1 MAEMATENLV
11 FVWNGSDRSG
21 RKAKGEV
28 LATSA
33 AIARVQLRKQ
43 GIAAKSVRKK
53 PKPLIAMGAQKIQP
67 ANIAVFT
74 RQLATM
80 TKAGV
85 PLVQA
90 LTLWEK
96 ALSTKTCAS

>member
-1 MAEMATENLV
+1 MATENLV

-21 RKAKGEV
+21 RRAKGEV

-53 PKPLIAMGAQKIQP
+53 PKPLIAMGAQKSSPPISLFSL
-67 ANIAVFT
+67 AN
-74 RQLATM
+74 
-80 TKAGV
+80 
-85 PLVQA
+85 
-90 LTLWEK
+90 
-96 ALSTKTCAS
+96 

>member
-1 MAEMATENLV
+1 MATENLV

-53 PKPLIAMGAQKIQP
+53 PKPLIAMGA
-67 ANIAVFT
+67 
-74 RQLATM
+74 
-80 TKAGV
+80 
-85 PLVQA
+85 
-90 LTLWEK
+90 
-96 ALSTKTCAS
+96 